1 MMIKKPKF
9 WDKKLPNFFAYL
21 LIPISKVVSLFNVLK
36 KGESLKFSN
45 IRIICVGNIYLG
57 GTGKTPLTIKIS
69 QLLNKKN
76 LKSTVVKKFYKE
88 QKDEQLLIS
97 NKTNLI
103 SKNGRKNCI
112 ENAIN
117 KNFKYAIFDDGL
129 QDKSIKYDLKICC
142 FSSNN
147 WIGNGLVIPAG
158 PLREK
163 INSLKNF
170 DIVFLN
176 GPNINNEHIKQEILK
191 VNDNIEIFEGRYK
204 SINLNQIDI
213 SQNYIAFSG
222 IGNPESFSFTL
233 KDNNL
238 KILKHF
244 SFPDHYDFKKSEI
257 DNIKKY
263 AIKNNSKIITTEKD
277 YLRINK
283 ELRNEISYI
292 AMDLEIINENKFL
305 DLICWK

>member
-1 MMIKKPKF
+1 MIIKKPKF
-9 WDKKLPNFFAYL
+9 WDQKKPNIYTYL
-21 LIPISKVVSLFNVLK
+21 LTPISKIVSLFNTLK
-36 KGESLKFSN
+36 KGQNLEFSG
-45 IRIICVGNIYLG
+45 IKVICVGNIYIG
-57 GTGKTPLTIKIS
+57 GTGKTPLAIKIS
-69 QLLNKKN
+69 QLLNKRN
-76 LKSTVVKKFYKE
+76 LKASVLKKFYND
-88 QKDEQLLIS
+88 QKDEQILIN

-103 SKNGRKNCI
+103 SKKDRKICI
-112 ENAIN
+112 EDAIN
-117 KNFKYAIFDDGL
+117 NNFKYAIFDDGL

-163 INSLKNF
+163 INSIKNF

-257 DNIKKY
+257 DNIKRY

-292 AMDLEIINENKFL
+292 EMDLEIINENKFL

>member
-36 KGESLKFSN
+36 KGENLKFSN

-57 GTGKTPLTIKIS
+57 GTGKTPLSIKIN

-103 SKNGRKNCI
+103 SKKDRKNCI

-292 AMDLEIINENKFL
+292 EMDLEIINENKFL
-305 DLICWK
+305 DLIC

>member
-9 WDKKLPNFFAYL
+9 WDQKKPNFFTYL
-21 LIPISKVVSLFNVLK
+21 LTPVSKIVSFFNTLK
-36 KGESLKFSN
+36 KGENLEFSG
-45 IRIICVGNIYLG
+45 IKVICVGNIYIG
-57 GTGKTPLTIKIS
+57 GTGKTPLSIKIS

-76 LKSTVVKKFYKE
+76 LKASVLKKFYNE
-88 QKDEQLLIS
+88 QNDEQILIK

-103 SKNGRKNCI
+103 SKKNRKTCI

-117 KNFKYAIFDDGL
+117 NKFKYAIFDDGL

-147 WIGNGLVIPAG
+147 WIGNGNVIPAG

-163 INSLKNF
+163 ITSLKNF

-176 GPNINNEHIKQEILK
+176 GPDINNKEIKKEIMK
-191 VNDNIEIFEGRYK
+191 INRNIEIFEGSYK
-204 SINLNQIDI
+204 PKNLNKLDN

-222 IGNPESFSFTL
+222 IGNPENFNFTL
-233 KDNNL
+233 RENNF
-238 KILKHF
+238 KILKYF
-244 SFPDHYDFKKSEI
+244 SFPDHYNYKNNELK
-257 DNIKKY
+257 NIKRF
-263 AIKNNSKIITTEKD
+263 ASKNNSKIITTEKD

-283 ELRNEISYI
+283 ELRSDINYI
-292 AMDLEIINENKFL
+292 EMDLEINDENKFL
-305 DLICWK
+305 NLIF

>member
-36 KGESLKFSN
+36 KGENLKFSN
-45 IRIICVGNIYLG
+45 IRIICVGNIYVG

-103 SKNGRKNCI
+103 SKKDRKNCI
-112 ENAIN
+112 KNAIN

-213 SQNYIAFSG
+213 SQSYIAFSG

-305 DLICWK
+305 DLIC

>member
-21 LIPISKVVSLFNVLK
+21 LIPISKVVSLFNVLQ
-36 KGESLKFSN
+36 KGENLKFSN

-57 GTGKTPLTIKIS
+57 GTGKTPLSIKIN

-103 SKNGRKNCI
+103 SKKDRKNCI

-204 SINLNQIDI
+204 SINLDQIDI

-292 AMDLEIINENKFL
+292 EMDLEIINENKFL
-305 DLICWK
+305 DLIC

>member
-21 LIPISKVVSLFNVLK
+21 LIPISKVVSLFNVLQ
-36 KGESLKFSN
+36 KGENLKFSN
-45 IRIICVGNIYLG
+45 IRIICVGNIYIG

-103 SKNGRKNCI
+103 SKKDRKNCI

-257 DNIKKY
+257 DNIKRY